1 MKINFS
7 IIPSIY
13 LKKSA
18 FQVFIIFLALAIF
31 PSAIRA
37 QVGTL
42 DYSFGTN
49 GIVLTDFNN
58 SEEYGETLLTLPD
71 GKILVAGKRYNN
83 GIAVVR
89 YNDDGSID
97 NTFGVNGKV
106 FTSAAFGNTFG
117 GMHGCALSLQ
127 EDGKI
132 LIGGSSTAITNEQN
146 FALVRYSSNGILD
159 NTFGSGGIATISIG
173 DFSESI
179 YSITI
184 QTDQK
189 IIVAGRSSIMDYYDY
204 SFALARF
211 NADGSLDNSF
221 GNSGIVISN
230 IGPFAEAY
238 SVELQNDDKILVS
251 GTAVEPT
258 SYKYCFALVRYNS
271 NGTLD
276 PTFGNA
282 GVVKTSIDD
291 GAYGQSIH
299 VQADNKILITGFYR
313 TQDLYSFGA
322 TRYNVNGTL
331 DLTFGTNGI
340 VMYSFNPNLNFM
352 AGSSAIQQ
360 NGKIIVAGYIEEG
373 SNYNMLVARFNS
385 NGSLDVNFGTSGFTT
400 IPTNSFYLTPFG
412 GQGIGYGISVALD
425 ANDKI
430 LVAENANVSLNPDF
444 ILCRLNGDG
453 VNETILNDKQKQEI
467 ILAPNPTN
475 DVIRIS
481 SNVEII
487 NSISIINSYGKTINE
502 VQINDLSLEVNLKDL
517 PAGMYYVLLNT
528 DSGRVSKQIIKN

>member
-1 MKINFS
+1 MKMIFSVIELSNFKKNTFVFLMVFLVLS
-7 IIPSIY
+7 IVSNTT
-13 LKKSA
+13 
-18 FQVFIIFLALAIF
+18 
-31 PSAIRA
+31 RA

-49 GIVLTDFNN
+49 GIVLTDFSN
-58 SEEYGETLLTLPD
+58 SEEYGETLLSLPD
-71 GKILVAGKRYNN
+71 GKILVAGKRYTN
-83 GIAVVR
+83 GIAIVR
-89 YNDDGSID
+89 YNNDGSID

-117 GMHGCALSLQ
+117 GWYGCALAVQ

-132 LIGGSSTAITNEQN
+132 LIGGSDTANNESN
-146 FALVRYSSNGILD
+146 FALIRYSSNGILD
-159 NTFGSGGIATISIG
+159 NTFGSGGIAAVSIG

-204 SFALARF
+204 NFALVRF

-221 GNSGIVISN
+221 GNSGTIITN
-230 IGPFAEAY
+230 LGPFSEAY
-238 SVELQNDDKILVS
+238 SVVIQNDDKILVS
-251 GTAVEPT
+251 GTAVDPT
-258 SYKYCFALVRYNS
+258 SYKYCFAAARYNS
-271 NGTLD
+271 NGMLD
-276 PTFGNA
+276 QTFGNA

-322 TRYNVNGTL
+322 TRYNVNGSL

-340 VMYSFNPNLNFM
+340 VLYSFNPNLNFM
-352 AGSSAIQQ
+352 IGSSAIQQ

-385 NGSLDVNFGTSGFTT
+385 NGSLDLNFGTSGFTT
-400 IPTNSFYLTPFG
+400 IPTNSTYLTPFG
-412 GQGIGYGISVALD
+412 GQGIGYGISVD
-425 ANDKI
+425 IDVNEKI
-430 LVAENANVSLNPDF
+430 LVAGNSNVNLNPDF

-453 VNETILNDKQKQEI
+453 VNETILNDQMKQEI
-467 ILAPNPTN
+467 KLFPNPTN
-475 DVIRIS
+475 DIVRIS
-481 SNVEII
+481 SNAEII

-502 VQINDLSLEVNLKDL
+502 FQINDLSLEVNLKDL
-517 PAGMYYVLLNT
+517 PAGLYYVLINT
-528 DSGRVSKQIIKN
+528 DFGRVSKQIIKN